1 MISKI
6 LTKRYAEAF
15 VGYVKETVGLE
26 KALQGLKALRSEV
39 IRDNP
44 QFLSF
49 LESKEIT
56 FAEKCGFIDEVL
68 GDNFIQEIAHFIKLL
83 IDKGRIT
90 ILNDVIEYIRINYS
104 YGEQVEVL
112 LKTSTPLDLELIK
125 RIKDSL
131 SKRLNK
137 KLKFYIDLDGS
148 LLGGIQVTIGNKL
161 IDGSVRKRLDELKA
175 SLLAVRV

>member
-6 LTKRYAEAF
+6 VIKRYAEAF

-26 KALQGLKALRSEV
+26 KALEDLKALRAEV

-44 QFLSF
+44 KFLSF

-56 FAEKCGFIDEVL
+56 FAEKCGFIDKVM
-68 GDNFIQEIAHFIKLL
+68 GDNFAQEVKHLIKLL
-83 IDKGRIT
+83 IDKGRIA

-104 YGEQVEVL
+104 YGEQTEVL
-112 LKTSTPLDLELIK
+112 LKTSTPLDLTLIK
-125 RIKDSL
+125 KIKESL
-131 SKRLNK
+131 SKKLHK

-161 IDGSVRKRLDELKA
+161 ID
-175 SLLAVRV
+175 